1 MAQRRMFSKEI
12 TTSDLFVDMPAST
25 QLLYF
30 HLGMEADDEG
40 FIGNARMLGRAYG
53 ASNDDLR
60 LLQAKGFIIV
70 FESGVTVVK
79 DWNVNNKLRKDRFRP
94 TIYQDEK
101 NLLTIMETGTYEIRH
116 LLQESQQR
124 SVSQKSAAPT
134 VDGTGIPND
143 NQMTTKRQPNGNQ
156 MATQYRIGEERR
168 GKDRIEEDSEDTP
181 SLVIVSKT
189 YQSKIGVIDGGQF
202 QQLAEYVTEDG
213 MEIDVVLKAI
223 SEAADNGKRNF
234 KYINAILRNW
244 KQDGIKTLVQVEE
257 RERQR
262 IERKANSSANNSPQ
276 STNVPKWSNP
286 DYKETE
292 MTAEDKAELERIHQ
306 NLLDKLEKGTT

>member
-1 MAQRRMFSKEI
+1 
-12 TTSDLFVDMPAST
+12 
-25 QLLYF
+25 
-30 HLGMEADDEG
+30 
-40 FIGNARMLGRAYG
+40 
-53 ASNDDLR
+53 
-60 LLQAKGFIIV
+60 
-70 FESGVTVVK
+70 
-79 DWNVNNKLRKDRFRP
+79 
-94 TIYQDEK
+94 
-101 NLLTIMETGTYEIRH
+101 
-116 LLQESQQR
+116 
-124 SVSQKSAAPT
+124 
-134 VDGTGIPND
+134 
-143 NQMTTKRQPNGNQ
+143 MT
-156 MATQYRIGEERR
+156 TQYRIGEDRR

-276 STNVPKWSNP
+276 PANVPKWSNP

-292 MTAEDKAELERIHQ
+292 MTAEEEAELARIQ
-306 NLLDKLEKGTT
+306 QEIIDNLAKGGK

>member
-53 ASNDDLR
+53 ASNDDIK

-79 DWNVNNKLRKDRFRP
+79 DWNVNNKLRKDRFKP

-101 NLLTIMETGTYEIRH
+101 NLLTIMETGTYEVRH

-124 SVSQKSAAPT
+124 SMSEKPILPT
-134 VDGTGIPND
+134 VESLGIPND
-143 NQMTTKRQPNGNQ
+143 NQMTTKPQPNDNQ
-156 MATQYRIGEERR
+156 MTTQYRIG
-168 GKDRIEEDSEDTP
+168 KDRIGEISIGEQQLGAGTEKNIIFEKLKEAFGEMSINGTITNEANDLFSVHGQELLLYALDETILNGGR
-181 SLVIVSKT
+181 SIRYTRSILERWQGEGLKT
-189 YQSKIGVIDGGQF
+189 VEQVKQSK
-202 QQLAEYVTEDG
+202 
-213 MEIDVVLKAI
+213 
-223 SEAADNGKRNF
+223 NGRK
-234 KYINAILRNW
+234 KSDEW
-244 KQDGIKTLVQVEE
+244 K
-257 RERQR
+257 
-262 IERKANSSANNSPQ
+262 
-276 STNVPKWSNP
+276 P
-286 DYKETE
+286 DYP
-292 MTAEDKAELERIHQ
+292 APF
-306 NLLDKLEKGTT
+306 